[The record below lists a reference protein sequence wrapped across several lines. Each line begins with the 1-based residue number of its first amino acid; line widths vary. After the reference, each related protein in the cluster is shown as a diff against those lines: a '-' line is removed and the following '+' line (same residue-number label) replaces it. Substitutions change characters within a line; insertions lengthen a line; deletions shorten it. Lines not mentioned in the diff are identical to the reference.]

1 MDAQPA
7 AAAPDAP
14 DGGRRGGFVDAADE
28 RVLLCAMSPPR
39 TGANASI
46 WRRALCQRD
55 ERKKWSSMAA
65 TATAQSAAVNVS
77 VVGIMGSQVGNGK
90 ARWPPCVIGWNA
102 SGASEYRITRYCL
115 HWCDTQ
121 VDGLVLCE
129 WTLAVHNRSSVNPS
143 VDAVGGLSRVNG
155 QRPGSSLCLRWLG
168 GLSSGL
174 IRDRQLRL

>member
-1 MDAQPA
+1 MVDAQPA

-28 RVLLCAMSPPR
+28 KVLLCDVA
-39 TGANASI
+39 AAQ
-46 WRRALCQRD
+46 RR
-55 ERKKWSSMAA
+55 EKKWSSMAA

-77 VVGIMGSQVGNGK
+77 VVGTMGLQVGNGQ